1 MKALITTFAGI
12 ILLAACSPVTM
23 QATSKNE
30 NFNYK
35 QAKAII
41 DSQKKVRKKQMKAA
55 KKARKKEIN
64 EIRALSKN

>member
-1 MKALITTFAGI
+1 MKALFITFAGI
-12 ILLAACSPVTM
+12 ILLVACSPVTM
-23 QATSKNE
+23 PTSAKSE

-55 KKARKKEIN
+55 RKARKKEIN